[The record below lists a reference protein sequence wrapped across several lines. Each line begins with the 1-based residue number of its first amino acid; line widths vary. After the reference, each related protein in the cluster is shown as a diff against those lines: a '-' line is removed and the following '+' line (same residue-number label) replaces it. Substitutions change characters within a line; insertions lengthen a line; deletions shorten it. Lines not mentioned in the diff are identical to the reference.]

1 MRLVII
7 AAALFMGASCTATS
21 NGVYEVRWDAGGD
34 TNTYVAHIDGLN
46 RSGTQIELGM
56 HGGKGYCASACT
68 MYLGADNVCIWPNT
82 HFEFH
87 GAIPY
92 PGESASVQTA
102 RIASYYATPLRA
114 WFYQK
119 AYRAQFIAVELSA
132 PEVQRLSGV
141 PWC

>member
-7 AAALFMGASCTATS
+7 VAALFMGASCTATS

-34 TNTYVAHIDGLN
+34 INTYVAHIDSLN
-46 RSGTQIELGM
+46 RSGTRIKLGIPT
-56 HGGKGYCASACT
+56 GKGYCASACT

-87 GAIPY
+87 SAIPY
-92 PGESASVQTA
+92 PGESRAVETA
-102 RIASYYATPLRA
+102 RIASYYAPPLRA

-119 AYRAQFIAVELSA
+119 AYRIQLAAIKLSS